1 MVDNKRKH
9 KYTNSR
15 NNAYSF
21 SKKKESEAKEI
32 FYWCIEHYKFWI
44 ALFSIFGGICVACYK
59 FGMFISDVESK
70 IEYNNLIQDNN
81 EKLAKQK
88 SEFDQAIQ
96 ALNKEIR
103 DKMFADIDFEEIDNY
118 NFRRYTEENYRLIPI
133 IIYILKKINH

>member
-1 MVDNKRKH
+1 MVDNKRFH
-9 KYTNSR
+9 KRTNSR
-15 NNAYSF
+15 NKASSC
-21 SKKKESEAKEI
+21 SKRKESEAKEI

-44 ALFSIFGGICVACYK
+44 TLLSFFCGACVVCYK

-70 IEYNNLIQDNN
+70 IEYNNLIQENN

-103 DKMFADIDFEEIDNY
+103 DLEKENTSLKTECLQLKMSKEKSN
-118 NFRRYTEENYRLIPI
+118 
-133 IIYILKKINH
+133 

>member
-44 ALFSIFGGICVACYK
+44 ALFSIFSGICVTCYK

-70 IEYNNLIQDNN
+70 IEYNNLIQKNN

-88 SEFDQAIQ
+88 SEFAQAIQ

-103 DKMFADIDFEEIDNY
+103 NLEKENTSLKTECLQLKMSKEKSN
-118 NFRRYTEENYRLIPI
+118 
-133 IIYILKKINH
+133 